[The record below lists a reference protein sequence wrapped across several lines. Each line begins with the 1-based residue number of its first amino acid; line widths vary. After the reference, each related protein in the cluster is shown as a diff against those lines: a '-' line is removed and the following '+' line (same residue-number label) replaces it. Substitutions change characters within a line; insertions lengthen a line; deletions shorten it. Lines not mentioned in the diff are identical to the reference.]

1 MSHRVRQ
8 HGVRGALLVLLVACG
23 GGSPTDTA
31 TSGSSGNGG
40 NTGTGGTGGTPAPV
54 VYVPGQSYF
63 GRKNYIE
70 FVAGNAPVIL
80 SAPHGGALVP
90 SSIPDRTAAKCGGS
104 ATTVTDN
111 NTIEL
116 VRAMQQRYFARFGR
130 YPYVVISHLSRKKLD
145 PNRMQLEAACNVAE
159 AQDALDDWH
168 GFISLAKAEVTKA
181 FGTGWYMDMHGHAH
195 PIARL
200 ELGYLL
206 ADTDVNRTDAQ
217 LDASPVFAQTS
228 SIRTLVPKSGLRFSQ
243 LLRGPQSLGS
253 LFVAAGFPAVPSQS
267 DPAPNGTDYFNG
279 GDNTER
285 HTCGSAASALG
296 GVTDGP
302 ICGVQIETNYTGVR
316 DTQTSRDRFGDVTA
330 QVLETYLLTHWGL
343 KLRTP

>member
-1 MSHRVRQ
+1 MIAGRWPQGRL
-8 HGVRGALLVLLVACG
+8 ALLLLVAGCG
-23 GGSPTDTA
+23 GNAPTQTP
-31 TSGSSGNGG
+31 TSGGTNGN
-40 NTGTGGTGGTPAPV
+40 GTGGTSGGSGTPAPV

-70 FVAGNAPVIL
+70 YVAGNAPVIL

-90 SSIPDRTAAKCGGS
+90 TSIPDRTAAKCGGS
-104 ATTVTDN
+104 ATTVTDV

-116 VRAMQQRYFARFGR
+116 VRAMQQRYFVRFGV
-130 YPYVVISHLSRKKLD
+130 YPHVIISHLSRKKLD
-145 PNRMQLEAACNVAE
+145 PNRMALEAACNVAE

-168 GFISLAKAEVTKA
+168 AFITQAKADVAKA
-181 FGTGWYMDMHGHAH
+181 SGTGWYMDMHGHAH

-206 ADTDVNRTDAQ
+206 ADADLDKTDAA
-217 LDASPVFAQTS
+217 LDASPTYLQTS

-243 LLRGPQSLGS
+243 LLRGPLSLGT
-253 LFVAAGFPAVPSQS
+253 LLAAAGFPAVPSQS

-296 GVTDGP
+296 GITDGP
-302 ICGVQIETNYTGVR
+302 ICGVQIESNYIGVR
-316 DTQTSRDRFGDVTA
+316 DTQANRDRFGDAIA
-330 QVLETYLLTHWGL
+330 QVLETYLSTHWGL
-343 KLRTP
+343 KLRKP